1 MTPQDFGDFIQAEL
15 ARYTQLARQQ
25 NIRLDE

>member
-1 MTPQDFGDFIQAEL
+1 MSPEEFGRFIQAEL
-15 ARYTQLARQQ
+15 ARYTQLAKAQ

>member
-1 MTPQDFGDFIQAEL
+1 MNPQEFGDFIQAEL
-15 ARYTQLARQQ
+15 TRYTQLAKQQ